1 MDELKLYGK
10 NRDQLDSIVQTVRIF
25 SEDMQV
31 LFGLDMCTVLETWKW
46 KKGEKLTAHE

>member
-31 LFGLDMCTVLETWKW
+31 LFGLDMCAVLETGKW
-46 KKGEKLTAHE
+46 KEGEKLTAHE

>member
-25 SEDMQV
+25 SEDMRT
-31 LFGLDMCTVLETWKW
+31 FYLDSICVQCWKL
-46 KKGEKLTAHE
+46 GNEKREKS